1 MKLVARFYS
10 GAYDVYIDDSL
21 VKLHGGTVQL
31 NANSFHLSLILMM
44 KKCGSDRPPL
54 VGEST
59 VGVGIA
65 LLLGGVARHPLE
77 PMA

>member
-10 GAYDVYIDDSL
+10 GPYDVYVDDSF
-21 VKLHGGTVQL
+21 VELHGGTVQL

-54 VGEST
+54 VSAST
-59 VGVGIA
+59 VGVGKA
-65 LLLGGVARHPLE
+65 LPLGGVARHPLE